1 MKPKDLCLV
10 KISKRLLAC
19 LLIVIP
25 VAAAAQTLEF
35 NFANPVTLAATETPG
50 DWYPDRYVPCGFVSP
65 VKGPGNTKNVLQQSV
80 CANDYQTPT
89 PSFYNTQGRKYD
101 LIANTYSITISV
113 YVPISWKKTNAR
125 MAGFWATA
133 SNSSNVVGND
143 YPIMEFQ
150 GPITSDA
157 GGPGYYPNGGVAGFY
172 GWDNT
177 ANGGNGGFTLIG
189 LPAGFQYNTWVE
201 LTMTLVPN
209 KGFVYTVT
217 GANGKGVSLKTG
229 FYDPAEASLANVILE
244 AYNYGS
250 PYNIDWNDL
259 SFSFTSLVCS
269 K

>member
-1 MKPKDLCLV
+1 
-10 KISKRLLAC
+10 
-19 LLIVIP
+19 
-25 VAAAAQTLEF
+25 
-35 NFANPVTLAATETPG
+35 
-50 DWYPDRYVPCGFVSP
+50 
-65 VKGPGNTKNVLQQSV
+65 
-80 CANDYQTPT
+80 
-89 PSFYNTQGRKYD
+89 
-101 LIANTYSITISV
+101 
-113 YVPISWKKTNAR
+113 
-125 MAGFWATA
+125 MAGVWATA

-177 ANGGNGGFTLIG
+177 ANGGAGGFTLIG

-201 LTMTLVPN
+201 LTVTLVPN

-229 FYDPAEASLANVILE
+229 FYNPAELRSAQCNSASLQLWHPLDV
-244 AYNYGS
+244 
-250 PYNIDWNDL
+250 DWKSL

-269 K
+269 E